1 MTTKTENELITYK
14 LILLGDSQVGKTAFF
29 KKLSGGK
36 FVNTVST
43 VGVDRKTLY
52 LDNLEVKI
60 NNKLEKRS
68 FDITLYD
75 TAGQERFRSITKS
88 YINKTDGILLMYD
101 ITNRESFDHI
111 ESWLDSIID
120 TLSDWKIGKYLI
132 ALFGNKLDLV
142 SNDEILDNEEK
153 KRKITYNEGKQKS
166 EENEVL
172 WLGEISVKDFSFEEI
187 NKLFSDITV
196 KIFDKVGAKH
206 SKSNTKITKPEKKKK
221 KKFC

>member
-1 MTTKTENELITYK
+1 MTTKTENEIITYK
-14 LILLGDSQVGKTAFF
+14 LTLLGDAQVGKTAFF
-29 KKLSGGK
+29 KKLSGGT
-36 FVNTVST
+36 FGNTVST
-43 VGVDRKTLY
+43 IGVDRKTLN
-52 LDNLEVKI
+52 LDNLEVTF

-88 YINKTDGILLMYD
+88 YINKTDGIILMYD

-120 TLSDWKIGKYLI
+120 TLSDWKENKYLI
-132 ALFGNKLDLV
+132 VLLGNKADLV
-142 SNDEILDNEEK
+142 ADDENLDKNEK

-172 WLGEISVKDFSFEEI
+172 WLGEISIKDISFEEI
-187 NKLFSDITV
+187 NKLFSNIIV

-206 SKSNTKITKPEKKKK
+206 SKSDTKITKSEKKKK